1 MISKIR
7 IVESGDTRFLPGSL
21 VNFREF
27 TDGNKDAVIK
37 GKKPARGVPLL
48 LGITKAALETDS
60 FLSAASFQETTRIL
74 TDAATRGKMDMLH
87 GLKENVI
94 LGKLIPA
101 GTGAKQYN
109 NIEVILKNELL
120 DDDAAEVLE
129 EKFLTDD
136 KTEEVVDAMAEPEK
150 ENDEEEN
157 A

>member
-1 MISKIR
+1 
-7 IVESGDTRFLPGSL
+7 
-21 VNFREF
+21 
-27 TDGNKDAVIK
+27 
-37 GKKPARGVPLL
+37 
-48 LGITKAALETDS
+48 
-60 FLSAASFQETTRIL
+60 
-74 TDAATRGKMDMLH
+74 MDMLH